1 MSENAQNVQIEVSDT
16 GIGVENEDIPRIFD
30 KFYRVRS
37 EVTKNIS
44 GTGLGLS
51 IVKNVV
57 DAHRGAINVESK
69 VGKGTLF
76 TILLPVK

>member
-16 GIGVENEDIPRIFD
+16 GIGLEEEDIPRIFD

-37 EVTKNIS
+37 DRTKNIS

-51 IVKNVV
+51 IVKSVV
-57 DAHRGAINVESK
+57 DAHYGGINVETK
-69 VGKGTLF
+69 IGKGTTF
-76 TILLPVK
+76 TVLLPVK